1 MSAPWFVVVR
11 LHAPDREPAPHEL
24 HGGRATCASAEEN
37 ARVIVGLRP
46 DVTAY
51 VLQPISEVRSA
62 ITVKD
67 LTGAGGVKRGEAHGG
82 GRP

>member
-11 LHAPDREPAPHEL
+11 MPAPDGAPAPHEL
-24 HGGRATCASAEEN
+24 SEGYSSRAAAEEN

-51 VLQPISEVRSA
+51 VLQPVAEVRSE

-67 LTGAGGVKRGEAHGG
+67 LSGSGKVMRGADHGAG
-82 GRP
+82 RP